1 MEVRARVHPA
11 PASSTL
17 SLRKLELSQEWLLE
31 AARAGFEEASQFTSH
46 DPPSAMG
53 ICVWRKVVKVLR
65 DILVPEGW
73 LAENPH
79 NYALTVHPSR
89 EWAIAVARGGDST
102 AQLSGPL
109 MTQSPKGPM
118 TRRVVNQNRQLCLF
132 KDAEIEVRNAYS
144 PVGMRTW
151 ILLYDWDQRTDEETD
166 LYCELS
172 LPLRMDDYGHVV
184 EWEERIPLAEIQG
197 SDAISEEHYK
207 GEDALEVPVKFR
219 E

>member
-11 PASSTL
+11 PASSTV

-31 AARAGFEEASQFTSH
+31 AARAGFEEASQFTFH

-53 ICVWRKVVKVLR
+53 ICVWRKVVKALR
-65 DILVPEGW
+65 DSLVPEGW
-73 LAENPH
+73 LAENLH

-102 AQLSGPL
+102 AQSGGPL

-118 TRRVVNQNRQLCLF
+118 TRRVVDQNRQLRLF
-132 KDAEIEVRNAYS
+132 KDSVPEVRDAYS
-144 PVGMRTW
+144 PAGMRTW
-151 ILLYDWDQRTDEETD
+151 ILLYCWGQRADEETE

-184 EWEERIPLAEIQG
+184 EWEERIPLSNIQG
-197 SDAISEEHYK
+197 SDADSEEHYE
-207 GEDALEVPVKFR
+207 GEDDLKVPVKFR

>member
-1 MEVRARVHPA
+1 MELHVSAHSA
-11 PASSTL
+11 PASSDV
-17 SLRKLELSQEWLLE
+17 SLRKLELSQELLLE
-31 AARAGFEEASQFTSH
+31 VARAGFEEASQFTSH

-53 ICVWRKVVKVLR
+53 ICVWRKVVKALR

-102 AQLSGPL
+102 AQLAGPL

-118 TRRVVNQNRQLCLF
+118 TRRVVNQNRQLRLF
-132 KDAEIEVRNAYS
+132 KDSAIEVRDAYS
-144 PVGMRTW
+144 PTGMRTW
-151 ILLYDWDQRTDEETD
+151 ILLYDWDHQADEETD

-184 EWEERIPLAEIQG
+184 EWEERIPISSIEV
-197 SDAISEEHYK
+197 SDSDSEEYSDD
-207 GEDALEVPVKFR
+207 ENELEIPVKFK